1 MGVDTDAASL
11 ALPFAEESNEPEIEG
26 SDSTL
31 KSSQSC
37 TVMVIGGKHGA
48 GVYS

>member
-26 SDSTL
+26 FDSTL

-37 TVMVIGGKHGA
+37 TVMMIGEKHGA
-48 GVYS
+48 GLYS